1 VGQFSTEANNLVG
14 IACRADG
21 DYSQAG
27 CCLGGASLVFNFNC
41 CIAPQ
46 EAPFSRLKCD
56 RVLAEWSCR
65 CDFRRIW
72 KAM

>member
-46 EAPFSRLKCD
+46 EALTCSAFSSHSFL
-56 RVLAEWSCR
+56 
-65 CDFRRIW
+65 
-72 KAM
+72 